1 MSGAP
6 GPVAV
11 TPPRLVVLVGKGG
24 VGRSTLAASLGLVAS
39 RRGRRALVVEVAAG
53 AVVPGMFGVI
63 GRGYEPVP
71 LAPNLWTHRVLWED
85 ALREYGL
92 MKLKVRALYRVVF
105 ENPLVRRLL
114 PAIPGIAEILVFGK
128 IAYTVSD
135 GLPGVGPL
143 DTVILDAPATGHG
156 VSLLTAPSVVTS
168 TVSSGP
174 LADDAR
180 RLRALLLDR
189 VNTQFHIVTTPEEM
203 PVAESEEL
211 YEILAVGQGFPFG
224 AVLVNQVRG
233 RGLRPA
239 QRDQLGLAARS
250 IHRTDAACAVM
261 SGALFMADRA
271 EVQRVHIQRLR
282 NRVPLPLIELPD
294 VGGGRSPRERIEV
307 LADHLDARLWREGR

>member
-1 MSGAP
+1 M
-6 GPVAV
+6 
-11 TPPRLVVLVGKGG
+11 
-24 VGRSTLAASLGLVAS
+24 
-39 RRGRRALVVEVAAG
+39 
-53 AVVPGMFGVI
+53 
-63 GRGYEPVP
+63 
-71 LAPNLWTHRVLWED
+71 
-85 ALREYGL
+85 
-92 MKLKVRALYRVVF
+92 
-105 ENPLVRRLL
+105 
-114 PAIPGIAEILVFGK
+114 
-128 IAYTVSD
+128 
-135 GLPGVGPL
+135 
-143 DTVILDAPATGHG
+143 
-156 VSLLTAPSVVTS
+156 
-168 TVSSGP
+168 
-174 LADDAR
+174 ADDAR

>member
-1 MSGAP
+1 M
-6 GPVAV
+6 
-11 TPPRLVVLVGKGG
+11 
-24 VGRSTLAASLGLVAS
+24 AASLGLVAS
-39 RRGRRALVVEVAAG
+39 RRGRRTLVVEVAAG
-53 AVVPGMFGVI
+53 PVVPGMFGVA
-63 GRGYEPVP
+63 GRGYLPVSV
-71 LAPNLWTHRVLWED
+71 APNLWTHCVGWED

-92 MKLKVRALYRVVF
+92 MKLKVRALYRLVF

-128 IAYTVSD
+128 IAYSVTD
-135 GLPGVGPL
+135 GLPGLGHL

-156 VSLLTAPSVVTS
+156 VSLLTAPSVVAS
-168 TVSSGP
+168 TVAAGP
-174 LADDAR
+174 LAEDAQ

-189 VNTQFHIVTTPEEM
+189 VNTRFHIVTTPEEM

-211 YEILAVGQGFPFG
+211 YEILGVSQGFPFG
-224 AVLVNQVRG
+224 PILVNQVRG
-233 RGLRPA
+233 KGLRPA
-239 QRDQLGLAARS
+239 QRDELGLAARS
-250 IHRTDAACAVM
+250 VHRTDAACAVV

-294 VGGGRSPRERIEV
+294 IGGGRTPRERIEI